1 MKAVKEDMR
10 MESKREAV
18 LTNKDY
24 INSILRSYVLQNA
37 QNYGTMQGTGM
48 LNSIFPQLKKIYKDD
63 EEKFKQVAISNLEFY
78 NTNPQPYPFVSS
90 LVLTMYDSGQ
100 SEEDTRAIKF
110 ALMGPLAGIGD
121 ALSQF
126 ALAPLFSSIFAS
138 LALQGMT
145 WAPIPFILCLIG
157 MTFGVRS
164 LMGYLGYKIGTSIID
179 TLSDRMAEIADI
191 ASTIGLTVI
200 AGLSVSFVEVDL
212 AWEYNQTIE
221 GEQQTIAIQELL
233 DQIMPYALPIALIY
247 FVYWL
252 ITKRKWN
259 INRIVVLLIVAGVLL
274 SVLGVLQGTA

>member
-1 MKAVKEDMR
+1 